1 MKSVV
6 VGDKLIDE
14 LSNLARVGVGAH
26 IAAQLVADVGEVLGY
41 VDRIQKV
48 STKEFIPRVQK
59 APCRKDNE
67 THAAWF
73 KPNIV
78 RANIPH
84 QKDGAIHVEET
95 FVTGNVTE

>member
-6 VGDKLIDE
+6 VTDKLIDE
-14 LSNLARVGVGAH
+14 LSNLARVGVDQH

-48 STKEFIPRVQK
+48 STKEFVPK
-59 APCRKDNE
+59 AEKATCNKDNA
-67 THAAWF
+67 TPALWF
-73 KPNIV
+73 TPDTI